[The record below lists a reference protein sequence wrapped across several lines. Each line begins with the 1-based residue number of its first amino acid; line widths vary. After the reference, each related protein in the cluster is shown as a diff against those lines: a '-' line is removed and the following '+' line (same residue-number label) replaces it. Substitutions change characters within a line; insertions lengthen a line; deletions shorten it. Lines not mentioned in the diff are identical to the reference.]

1 GGNPFRPHDRS
12 LGRGQYLLHHYS
24 ADRHRHLVHCLVAAV
39 AMLLQVPYSFDEL
52 LASGQFLLER
62 RRQGQSLLR
71 AFLFGDT
78 IEGGSEGP
86 RDEFAAPGRGGSLAA
101 SLAVGIWLMC
111 TRLTFGSTSAQAN
124 SDHLL
129 AR

>member
-1 GGNPFRPHDRS
+1 
-12 LGRGQYLLHHYS
+12 
-24 ADRHRHLVHCLVAAV
+24 
-39 AMLLQVPYSFDEL
+39 MLLQVPYSFDEL